1 MFGQAIVTAETIL
14 AIMRQIRMR
23 KISWRMTCCYY
34 PTWWQSH
41 SARPHYTLLEKLDV
55 FSLCSSRATYH
66 SHPRHSSFSRTAP
79 ATPTVRRV
87 SSSGQPSVCVCLTV
101 SINLSLHTRKFWNL
115 IPFMYSCKEF
125 TTENFQNDTRG
136 EEKKKTYVHHP
147 LQTEPQEWFFK
158 TKIYYLSSERYVWR
172 MNIKRVKLRVIK
184 FYGYTSLVCK
194 GSVLR
199 IIYWMRENRHV
210 WFTGECTLNEMKHT
224 FFSTQIQEV
233 ADIIFRQQSMHNW

>member
-14 AIMRQIRMR
+14 AIMRQMRMR

-136 EEKKKTYVHHP
+136 EEKKKRTYTTLCKRNHKNGSLKRKFTTC
-147 LQTEPQEWFFK
+147 LQRGMYEGWILNAWNWEW
-158 TKIYYLSSERYVWR
+158 
-172 MNIKRVKLRVIK
+172 
-184 FYGYTSLVCK
+184 
-194 GSVLR
+194 
-199 IIYWMRENRHV
+199 
-210 WFTGECTLNEMKHT
+210 
-224 FFSTQIQEV
+224 
-233 ADIIFRQQSMHNW
+233 